1 MNSLTVLAAILQVN
15 IAIGILYIRFRTEFV
30 TAFLYR
36 GRLFQK
42 IVNKFNSLLYADII
56 DGLFAKFRTDHNL
69 YRQHS
74 IVLEWIQEL
83 PPEGLCQ
90 LNGADHLKTQ
100 KTDSDSR
107 SKQPF
112 ILVKF
117 HQFRKS
123 HIHYVWA
130 LTIIPAVIS
139 LWLLLFFASLTSPF
153 HPASPP
159 DIPPF
164 FYLVAFLGQCV
175 PLWNLARGYYT
186 LWRVQRALSKAID
199 YVMDRLQDSAQ
210 EQVRK
215 FRSSQP
221 PSEV

>member
-1 MNSLTVLAAILQVN
+1 MNSLTVLIAILQVN
-15 IAIGILYIRFRTEFV
+15 IAIGILYIRFRPEFVKSV

-42 IVNKFNSLLYADII
+42 IVNKFNSSPYAANI
-56 DGLFAKFRTDHNL
+56 DSLFIEFRTDHNL

-74 IVLEWIQEL
+74 SILEWIQEL
-83 PPEGLCQ
+83 PPEGLSQ
-90 LNGADHLKTQ
+90 LNGADHLKIQ
-100 KTDSDSR
+100 QPDSDSR

-117 HQFRKS
+117 HQFLKS

-130 LTIIPAVIS
+130 LTIIPAIIS
-139 LWLLLFFASLTSPF
+139 LWLLLFFASR
-153 HPASPP
+153 P
-159 DIPPF
+159 DVFPF

-186 LWRVQRALSKAID
+186 LWRVQRVLSKAID
-199 YVMDRLQDSAQ
+199 YVMDLLQESAQ
-210 EQVRK
+210 EQLRN
-215 FRSSQP
+215 FRSSQSS
-221 PSEV
+221 SEV